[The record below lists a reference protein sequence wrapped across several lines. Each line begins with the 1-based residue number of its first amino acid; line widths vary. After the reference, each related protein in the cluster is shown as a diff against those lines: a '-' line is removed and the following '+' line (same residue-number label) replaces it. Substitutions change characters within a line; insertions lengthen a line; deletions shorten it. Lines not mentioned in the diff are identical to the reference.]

1 VTEPLTKEQIRK
13 WGEAL
18 GFERVGFAAAAEP
31 PNSRERLLAWLDR
44 GHHASMAW
52 MARDPIR
59 RVDPEQILEGARSVI
74 AVALVYYLPETVSS
88 AAGLPKISRYARGD
102 DYHEVIGAKL
112 RRLAEQIR
120 EAAPDAGVRIAC
132 DTSPILEKA
141 FSESAGLGWIG
152 KNTCLIHPRLGS
164 WFFLGEI
171 FTTIPFPP
179 DPRVTDLCGT
189 CTRCLEACPTGAFPE
204 PYVLDSNRCISYRNI
219 EHRGPHPEPWRTE
232 MGEWLVGCDICQEVC
247 PWNRKAPTSR
257 EERFAPRLELTGTRA
272 EEWEAMDD
280 ADYRRRV
287 KGTAITRIKP
297 ADMRR
302 NAALVRENRARASRE
317 SAAVQDG
324 RADSSHEQARNACR
338 EDDE

>member
-1 VTEPLTKEQIRK
+1 MSEPLTKEQIRQ

-18 GFERVGFAAAAEP
+18 GFERVGFAPAIEP
-31 PNSRERLLAWLDR
+31 ASSRDRLLTWLDR
-44 GHHASMAW
+44 GYHASRAW
-52 MARDPIR
+52 MGRDPLR

-74 AVALVYYLPETVSS
+74 AVALVYQAPEPVP
-88 AAGLPKISRYARGD
+88 AATGLPKISRYARGD

-120 EAAPDAGVRIAC
+120 EAVPDARIRVGC

-141 FSESAGLGWIG
+141 FAESAGLGWIG
-152 KNTCLIHPRLGS
+152 KNTCLLHPRLGS

-179 DPRVTDLCGT
+179 DPRITDLCGS
-189 CTRCLEACPTGAFPE
+189 CTRCLDACPTGAFPE

-219 EHRGPHPEPWRTE
+219 EHRGPHPDSWRTE

-257 EERFAPRLELTGTRA
+257 EGRFAPRLELTGARA
-272 EEWEAMDD
+272 EEWEQMED
-280 ADYRRRV
+280 AEYRERV
-287 KGTAITRIKP
+287 RGTAITRIKP

-302 NAALVRENRARASRE
+302 NAALVRENRAR
-317 SAAVQDG
+317 
-324 RADSSHEQARNACR
+324 SSHLPVPDVVP
-338 EDDE
+338 EDE